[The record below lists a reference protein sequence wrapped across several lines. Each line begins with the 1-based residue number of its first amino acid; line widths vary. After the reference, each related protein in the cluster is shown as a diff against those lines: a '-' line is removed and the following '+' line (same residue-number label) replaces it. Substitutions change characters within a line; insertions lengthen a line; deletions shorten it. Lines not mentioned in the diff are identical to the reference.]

1 MALPVVPR
9 IVVKAATMSPLSPP
23 FAGAHWRVGGVTVGA
38 GDAVLVM
45 GQTNTLSNGVFIVQT
60 GRWVRHE
67 EVDGLARINAKHY
80 VYVEG
85 GSYAGLAIL
94 GEMRR
99 YIVFAKT
106 TRASF
111 VAAPLAS
118 LHQAYTHADRA
129 GVATLVAA
137 GALLDHAQTGRI
149 EGPAPKAAPVVVDGV
164 EALDAFDSLI
174 FDPVTQ
180 AALVGKGQIGALGGP
195 TAAPAPKA
203 VRPAVAKPSPAPQG
217 DTDGL
222 GWLDDIG
229 ADP

>member
-1 MALPVVPR
+1 MALPVVPC
-9 IVVKAATMSPLSPP
+9 IVVKAATLSPLSPP
-23 FAGAHWRVGGVTVGA
+23 FAGAHWRIGGVTVGA

-67 EVDGLARINAKHY
+67 QIDGLARINAKHY
-80 VYVEG
+80 VYIEG
-85 GSYAGLAIL
+85 GSYAGLAVL

-129 GVATLVAA
+129 HVATLVAA
-137 GALLDHAQTGRI
+137 GALVDMEQTGRI
-149 EGPAPKAAPVVVDGV
+149 AGPAPKAAPIVTGGV
-164 EALDAFDSLI
+164 EALDAFDSLT
-174 FDPVTQ
+174 FDLGAPDGDKSVTS
-180 AALVGKGQIGALGGP
+180 VVALGSP
-195 TAAPAPKA
+195 TGAPAPAA
-203 VRPAVAKPSPAPQG
+203 VSPHAARPVVAPTADP
-217 DTDGL
+217 DGL

-229 ADP
+229 ADS